1 MVPFFFRADRIDQ
14 DLNMSVG
21 LRDIHAKKL
30 LPDIISTTVINFSP
44 GGACL
49 IVPTMAI
56 NGKHLF
62 FDTLNSNLYNIVLFS
77 GVRHD
82 VGDEFTISAK
92 SIWMDSC
99 EHENKPSF
107 KIGIR
112 FLHNQKKLFKIFKE
126 RSQP

>member
-1 MVPFFFRADRIDQ
+1 MTPFFFRSDRIEQ
-14 DLNMSVG
+14 DLVMSVG

-30 LPDIISTTVINFSP
+30 LPDLISSTVINFSP

-49 IVPTMAI
+49 IVPNLSI
-56 NGKHLF
+56 NGRHLF
-62 FDTLNSNLYNIVLFS
+62 FDTLNDNLYNIVLFS
-77 GVRHD
+77 GVQHD
-82 VGDEFTISAK
+82 IGNEFTITAK

-112 FLHNQKKLFKIFKE
+112 FLHNQKRLFNIFKK
-126 RSQP
+126 RFSS